1 MNSEDSVVGGSRPLC
16 KVPTQNPVPGIYS
29 LYCLGQFSCA
39 CVTVCQTTQQPS
51 WAWWQIPVIPALKSL
66 RQEDCKLKGI
76 MGYTVSRY
84 LRNCQLFSYLSD
96 SVPLLVSIGCLLSSD
111 LRWEDCSDVG
121 PTAPAF
127 RGVTLILTGAA
138 DCPLSSQS

>member
-1 MNSEDSVVGGSRPLC
+1 MSSEDSVVGGSIPLC

-29 LYCLGQFSCA
+29 LYCLGQFSWA

-51 WAWWQIPVIPALKSL
+51 WAWWQIPVIPARKSL

-76 MGYTVSRY
+76 MGYTVSPY
-84 LRNCQLFSYLSD
+84 LRNCQLFSYLND
-96 SVPLLVSIGCLLSSD
+96 SVPLLVSVGCLLSSD

-121 PTAPAF
+121 PTAPAC

-138 DCPLSSQS
+138 GCPLSSQS